1 MKPAVPVYLW
11 LAPALACVLPPL
23 LLIPLAQGLPGA
35 QFAKDLY
42 ELCLWLSPAIG
53 LAALVQLHR
62 RHRREPGGLRRA
74 GALAVLVC
82 GGLALVS
89 PVAFFLVLAVLAGR

>member
-11 LAPALACVLPPL
+11 LAPALACLLPPL

-42 ELCLWLSPAIG
+42 ELCLWLSPAVG
-53 LAALVQLHR
+53 LAVLVRLLR
-62 RHRREPGGLRRA
+62 RHRRDPGGLRRA
-74 GALAVLVC
+74 GAIASLIWA
-82 GGLALVS
+82 GLALLS
-89 PVAFFLVLAVLAGR
+89 PVAFFLILAVLAGR